1 MAGSI
6 VALLY
11 APQSGRKTRRQI
23 RNFVDD
29 ELEEAGEFV
38 ERTKAQVKD
47 TVTRGMNQIRE
58 SAAQVRSYVN
68 DEVAGIKVGLCDCS
82 KGAPTEE
89 E

>member
-38 ERTKAQVKD
+38 ERTKAQVKE

-68 DEVAGIKVGLCDCS
+68 EEVAGIKAGLCDCS

>member
-11 APQSGRKTRRQI
+11 APQSGRKTRKQI

-47 TVTRGMNQIRE
+47 TVTRSMNQIRE
-58 SAAQVRSYVN
+58 SAAQVREYVN
-68 DEVAGIKVGLCDCS
+68 DEVAGIKAGLCDCQ

-89 E
+89 

>member
-11 APQSGRKTRRQI
+11 APQSGSKTRRQI

-68 DEVAGIKVGLCDCS
+68 DEVAGSKAGLCDCS
-82 KGAPTEE
+82 KGAPPEE